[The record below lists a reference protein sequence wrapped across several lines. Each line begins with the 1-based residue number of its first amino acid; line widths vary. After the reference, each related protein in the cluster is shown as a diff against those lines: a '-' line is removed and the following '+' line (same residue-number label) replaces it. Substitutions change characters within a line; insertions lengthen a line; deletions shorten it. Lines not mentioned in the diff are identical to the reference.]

1 MHRRD
6 DKKKHVLSI
15 SQQIVQQI
23 LRLWDIFI
31 WLHLNRRWNWYHSL
45 QAALEKREWKAQNGK
60 GFIIWGAWTS
70 SVRLTLNSSNVLWRS
85 LESNRTLNIYRGVH
99 ADLSVQ
105 KNIWRI
111 RLMIQ
116 EFRNHLRNMFK
127 ILKVEQ
133 RKHRI
138 QGRGLPN
145 NESRQLHNSEPAVS
159 RVWANKST
167 LIGQFSK
174 CFVFRSNTL
183 EVFNYLFIFWGT
195 TTCCRNLENG

>member
-1 MHRRD
+1 M
-6 DKKKHVLSI
+6 KLI
-15 SQQIVQQI
+15 SQPAGGARETRVESSKWK
-23 LRLWDIFI
+23 RVH
-31 WLHLNRRWNWYHSL
+31 HLGSMNEFSSFNVKFFKCSL
-45 QAALEKREWKAQNGK
+45 KVTRIKSE
-60 GFIIWGAWTS
+60 
-70 SVRLTLNSSNVLWRS
+70 
-85 LESNRTLNIYRGVH
+85 LNIYRGVH

-145 NESRQLHNSEPAVS
+145 NESRQLHNSESAVS

-183 EVFNYLFIFWGT
+183 EVFNYLFILWGT